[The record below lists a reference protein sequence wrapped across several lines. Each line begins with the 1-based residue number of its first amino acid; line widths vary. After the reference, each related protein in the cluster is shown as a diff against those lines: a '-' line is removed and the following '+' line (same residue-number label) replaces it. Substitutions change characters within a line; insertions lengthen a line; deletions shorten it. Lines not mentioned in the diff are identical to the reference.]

1 MRWPWWRDSKS
12 QSASERALT
21 ETERKVRQAR
31 EMRIAAEAQAAA
43 ERRYLLPR
51 LAGDED
57 IIAARIVEGLRR
69 RRHQ

>member
-1 MRWPWWRDSKS
+1 
-12 QSASERALT
+12 
-21 ETERKVRQAR
+21 
-31 EMRIAAEAQAAA
+31 MRIAAEAQAAA